1 MIYSYH
7 NFIFPFRF
15 DFIKE
20 EIEDKHEYY
29 KNNSFDERVK
39 IDNDFYE
46 LLKKDN
52 WEYKKFEVKTNYN
65 YNEFVYFH
73 DFVKDSLYNI
83 AECFTENAT
92 SWLFNKKFENA
103 SFKFS
108 VKETEYYPF
117 KEYEFKINTIS
128 LRIFDTGIGILS
140 FDFENKKYS
149 NKDDILKINEFGRRI
164 YPQFLDSDKSTSA
177 VKGTFLADNVSI
189 IIDDIK
195 FEEDFNE
202 SNLTDVKIGNHITSL
217 LGKNTFTQNK
227 KDVNKYLIQQIIDD
241 RMFVISWYGND
252 EFANKL
258 KSYNYE
264 KSDFWY
270 EFVFVDGNG
279 KTVKSDRMQKDLI
292 KKATYDR
299 WMDYGTLFGISR
311 YSFVCLS
318 KNQDYTRNVLPL
330 PHIKTMYFQIFTIIL
345 ALRATILRFSDEVT
359 AISDIDENDEEIEE
373 RVRNL
378 YKNYLRFKN
387 KIYFREVTAQDQGI
401 ELYEKALEILKIEKE
416 INDLEQEINSL
427 HTYANM
433 ITEKKS
439 NEKMNKLTEMGSIFL
454 PATLIAGIFGM
465 NSFTDKGIANWNE
478 FFMAIKMMF
487 LFTIVFIIWINKEKI
502 KSFLL
507 KFLNFLKKI
516 ILNIRI

>member
-1 MIYSYH
+1 M
-7 NFIFPFRF
+7 FPFRF

-39 IDNDFYE
+39 IDNDFYK

-52 WEYKKFEVKTNYN
+52 WEYRKFEIENNYN

-92 SWLFNKKFENA
+92 SWLFNKKFENT

-108 VKETEYYPF
+108 VKETKYYPF
-117 KEYEFKINTIS
+117 KEYEFEIKTIS

-164 YPQFLDSDKSTSA
+164 YPQFLGKNKSIKD
-177 VKGTFLADNVSI
+177 VKKAFLADNVSI

-202 SNLTDVKIGNHITSL
+202 SNLTDVKIGNHILSL

-241 RMFVISWYGND
+241 RMFVISWYGNNG
-252 EFANKL
+252 FANSL
-258 KSYNYE
+258 KNYNYE
-264 KSDFWY
+264 KNNFWY
-270 EFVFVDGNG
+270 EYVFVDGNG
-279 KTVKSDRMQKDLI
+279 KTVQSKRMQEEFI

-330 PHIKTMYFQIFTIIL
+330 PHMKTMYFQIFTIIL
-345 ALRATILRFSDEVT
+345 ALRATILRFADEVT
-359 AISDIDENDEEIEE
+359 AISDIEKNDEEIEA

-433 ITEKKS
+433 ITEKKA
-439 NEKMNKLTEMGSIFL
+439 NEKMNKLTEIGSIFL

-465 NSFTDKGIANWNE
+465 NTFADGWIDNVAGLSIA
-478 FFMAIKMMF
+478 
-487 LFTIVFIIWINKEKI
+487 LFIIALSVIWT
-502 KSFLL
+502 S
-507 KFLNFLKKI
+507 KKYEI
-516 ILNIRI
+516 DLSDFFKLPKKDNS